1 MGMFSV
7 IRVRVHH
14 NNPIHHMGMGE
25 QCYAAPVKSEQNQKR
40 DSCYSIFFNLF
51 TNINERNY
59 FPRQM

>member
-40 DSCYSIFFNLF
+40 DYCYSIFFQPVYKHQYFGKNL
-51 TNINERNY
+51 
-59 FPRQM
+59 PR